1 MSSIT
6 TRYQNNARDGGFMM
20 MASGIAAV
28 FLFVVATAVV
38 GFDTASKDQ
47 RFAAAGA
54 TATQTHAQGV
64 PATAAR

>member
-1 MSSIT
+1 MSSMSS
-6 TRYQNNARDGGFMM
+6 RMQHNLRSGGFAM

-38 GFDTASKDQ
+38 GYDNASNDQ
-47 RFAAAGA
+47 RFARAGDSV
-54 TATQTHAQGV
+54 TKTHAQGV